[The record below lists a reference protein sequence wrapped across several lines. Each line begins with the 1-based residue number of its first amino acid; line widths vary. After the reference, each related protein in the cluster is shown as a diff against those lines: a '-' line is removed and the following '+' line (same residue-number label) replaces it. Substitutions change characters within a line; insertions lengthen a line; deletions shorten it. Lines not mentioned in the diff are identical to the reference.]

1 VCAHRQWRSPT
12 TLRSNPQG
20 WILSGRRDPRVCL
33 GIDRTPM
40 KPLEYVEPKRG
51 EIGDEKS
58 KLLLLLGHE
67 K

>member
-1 VCAHRQWRSPT
+1 
-12 TLRSNPQG
+12 
-20 WILSGRRDPRVCL
+20 
-33 GIDRTPM
+33 M